1 MNLSGISKAVII
13 VAGGSGKRMGAAIPK
28 QFLQL
33 AGKPVL
39 QHTIE
44 AFYQFDKD
52 ISIILVLP
60 EDHISHWKALCVKH
74 QFELPHQIAIGGTE
88 RFHSVKNGLELL
100 DREVLVGVHDGVR
113 PLVSAEAISRCY
125 LAANENGAAIP
136 CVPVSDTLRKISGAQ
151 SHWVNRAEFVRVQTP
166 QCFRTDLLRAAYNQ
180 EFSKDFTDDA
190 SVVEKTGHAISLVKG
205 NEENIKITGPAD
217 LVIAEALLATL

>member
-44 AFYQFDKD
+44 AFFQFDNN
-52 ISIILVLP
+52 INIILVLP
-60 EDHISHWKALCVKH
+60 EDHISHWKALCLKH
-74 QFELPHQIAIGGTE
+74 QFELPHQIAIGGNE
-88 RFHSVKNGLELL
+88 RFHSVKNGLQLLNGEL
-100 DREVLVGVHDGVR
+100 LVGVHDGVR

-125 LAANENGAAIP
+125 LVANQNGAAIP
-136 CVPVSDTLRKISGAQ
+136 CVPVSDTLRKITGAQ
-151 SHWVNRAEFVRVQTP
+151 SQWVNRAEYVRVQTP
-166 QCFRTDLLRAAYNQ
+166 QCFRTELLIAAYNQ

-190 SVVEKTGHAISLVKG
+190 SVVEKTGQVISLVEG

-217 LVIAEALLATL
+217 LVIAEALLAAL

>member
-44 AFYQFDKD
+44 AFYQFDNN
-52 ISIILVLP
+52 INIILVLP
-60 EDHISHWKALCVKH
+60 EDHISHWKALCSKH

-88 RFHSVKNGLELL
+88 RFHSVKNGLDLL
-100 DREVLVGVHDGVR
+100 GEEELVGIHDGVR
-113 PLVSAEAISRCY
+113 PLVSRESISRCY

-136 CVPVSDTLRKISGAQ
+136 CVPVSDTLRKITGAQ
-151 SHWVNRAEFVRVQTP
+151 NHWVNRTEYVRVQTP
-166 QCFRTDLLRAAYNQ
+166 QCFRTDLLRAAYSQ

-190 SVVEKTGHAISLVKG
+190 SVVEKTGQVISLVEG